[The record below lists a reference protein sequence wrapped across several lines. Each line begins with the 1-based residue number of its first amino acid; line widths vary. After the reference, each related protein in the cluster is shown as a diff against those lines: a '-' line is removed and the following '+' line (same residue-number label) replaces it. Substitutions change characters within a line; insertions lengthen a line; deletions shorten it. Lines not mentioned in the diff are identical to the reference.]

1 MQPQELIYID
11 CREHHLEPAA
21 AAGMTIVNMVSPEA
35 TVTALEGIL
44 QMQLRTPVETADG
57 ETIEAHGSAQRA
69 LRAEPVPRGA
79 FAFS

>member
-21 AAGMTIVNMVSPEA
+21 AVGMTTLHLVSPQA

>member
-1 MQPQELIYID
+1 LQPQELIYID

-21 AAGMTIVNMVSPEA
+21 AVGMTTVHMVSPEA

-44 QMQLRTPVETADG
+44 QMPLRTPVETADG
-57 ETIEAHGSAQRA
+57 DTIEAQRV
-69 LRAEPVPRGA
+69 LRAGSVPRGA